1 MLDANDIDLTL
12 IQEPAEVSETDASP
26 LFTLHHE
33 RYDLQ
38 ELLGQGAMG
47 EVLAAQDKNL
57 RRSVAYKQLLSS
69 VSTQAEVTAGF
80 IKEAQITAQ
89 LGHPNIIP
97 IYDLEIDPQGKV
109 AYAMKLIQGQT
120 LKERLQDA
128 REAYDRGETPDDDC
142 DLNRL
147 LRIFLKVC
155 EAMHYAHTHGVIHR
169 DLKPANIM
177 IGPYQEVYVMDWGI
191 ARLIRDGDPERPED
205 WVQLIEPDENAPV
218 FDRTEAGKIIGTP
231 RYLSPQQAAARN
243 ADLDGRSDQFTL
255 GLILYEILCLRPAF
269 QADSQ
274 LALLKKILKNEK
286 QPLQAYANA
295 YKIPGEL
302 VAIMEKATSR
312 KTGPRYKDTQAFA
325 EDIRRYLRGEAV
337 LARPDNPIQKI
348 VRWMGR
354 HRQATLLGMVGLFL
368 VCFFT
373 VGLSLYQRQQAM
385 VAAQQHERQLQ
396 SLIHDLASHAQ
407 GLDRRIKEIER
418 SLMGLNAVVVDA
430 LTQPALSEYPRA
442 YLSADYRLDLPQPED
457 LKPVAHYQEPISL
470 QELVFKPVT
479 RGPAQDVSQ
488 EIKQLA
494 PLRDLFR
501 ELFYRSIAP
510 SGLLPSAQAQRNAIA
525 SGLSPLSWLNVSLEK
540 GLIVTYPGT
549 AYPVDFDPRVRPWY
563 KEAREQQD
571 LSWGSPY
578 ADIQGEGLMM
588 PCMLPIYGY
597 KNQWL
602 GVSST
607 DLRLDQVAQNWLPL
621 DDARIERLFL
631 LNTSGGIIAEL
642 LNGKVVERPL
652 AFEEDKLRLVP
663 YHQSQV
669 LSKMQAQ
676 FTGYVETVD
685 TLYAFSRVSS
695 WNWTLVSE
703 SPKKI
708 VFK

>member
-1 MLDANDIDLTL
+1 MREESDIDLTL
-12 IQEPAEVSETDASP
+12 IQEPAPESKAASAP
-26 LFTLHHE
+26 LFSLHHE

-38 ELLGQGAMG
+38 EVLGQGAMG

-57 RRSVAYKQLLSS
+57 RRLVAYKQLLNSS
-69 VSTQAEVTAGF
+69 LSQTEVTAGF

-97 IYDLEIDPQGKV
+97 IYDLEVDAQGKV

-128 REAYDRGETPDDDC
+128 RNAYDRGEVPDDDC

-191 ARLIRDGDPERPED
+191 ARLIRDGDPERPKE
-205 WVQLIEPDENAPV
+205 WVQLVEPDQNTPV
-218 FDRTEAGKIIGTP
+218 FDRTETGKIIGTP

-255 GLILYEILCLRPAF
+255 GLILYEMLCLRPAF
-269 QADSQ
+269 QADNQ

-302 VAIMEKATSR
+302 AAIMEKATAR
-312 KTGPRYKDTQAFA
+312 KPDARYQDTLAFA
-325 EDIRRYLRGEAV
+325 DDIRRYLRGEAV
-337 LARPDNPIQKI
+337 LARPDNFMQGIM
-348 VRWMGR
+348 RWMGS
-354 HRQATLLGMVGLFL
+354 HRQATLLGACALFL
-368 VCFFT
+368 LCFFS
-373 VGLSLYQRQQAM
+373 VGLSLYQRERAM

-407 GLDRRIKEIER
+407 GLDQRIKEIER

-430 LTQPALSEYPRA
+430 LTQPVLLKPPRA
-442 YLSADYRLDLPQPED
+442 YLSQDYRLNPPQPED
-457 LKPVAHYQEPISL
+457 LTKIAHYNSPVSL
-470 QELVFKPVT
+470 LELVFQPVT
-479 RGPAQDVSQ
+479 PSVSQ
-488 EIKQLA
+488 DIKQLA

-501 ELFYRSIAP
+501 ELFYRSIDP
-510 SGLLPSAQAQRNAIA
+510 SGLLPSAQTQLKAIA
-525 SGLSPLSWLNVSLEK
+525 SGASPLSWLNVSLEK

-549 AYPVDFDPRVRPWY
+549 AYSADFDPRIRPWY
-563 KEAREQQD
+563 KEARQQKG
-571 LSWGSPY
+571 LSWGTPY

-597 KNQWL
+597 QNQWL

-621 DDARIERLFL
+621 ADERIERLFL
-631 LNTSGGIIAEL
+631 LNASGGIIAEL
-642 LNGKVVERPL
+642 VKGKVVEHPL
-652 AFEEDKLRLVP
+652 VFQNDKLSLTS
-663 YHQSQV
+663 YTQSQV
-669 LSKMQAQ
+669 LEKMKRQ
-676 FTGYVETVD
+676 FTGYVETTD

-703 SPKKI
+703 SPKAL